1 MHFYYIIWNS
11 FKKIKQNFLNLR
23 LRLAQFDIS
32 GTLVGSKS
40 AAVSMDARSAKAD
53 PSNLLRKV
61 VVVRLKGKSIKKPS
75 FKEKCDLY
83 SSPLIPSIHVM
94 QLFTD
99 MTASNLDTLVSH
111 GVGAIVLLL
120 PNESEILSSN
130 EQKESL
136 LQLEEHM
143 LASEIEI
150 PIYFA
155 EDSEQA
161 NQLIDDLD
169 LTTGQAGQKTSAAQ
183 GL

>member
-1 MHFYYIIWNS
+1 MSLNFPGYYIFFS
-11 FKKIKQNFLNLR
+11 
-23 LRLAQFDIS
+23 
-32 GTLVGSKS
+32 
-40 AAVSMDARSAKAD
+40 
-53 PSNLLRKV
+53 SNT
-61 VVVRLKGKSIKKPS
+61 I
-75 FKEKCDLY
+75 
-83 SSPLIPSIHVM
+83 
-94 QLFTD
+94 FTD

-120 PNESEILSSN
+120 PNESEVLSSN

-183 GL
+183 GV